1 MWDILITAGNV
12 IIIPA
17 LLTTALDKRAYI
29 PRLTSG
35 VSLVGL
41 TAVIVGLF
49 GAGLVFSPIILIVIG
64 LLWAYIF
71 LFRHQPA
78 LPRQRPS
85 SPRSAPPSTPTQ
97 SKSRPSSDHA
107 RPVPALDP

>member
-1 MWDILITAGNV
+1 MWDMLITVGNI

-17 LLTTALDKRAYI
+17 LLTTALDRRAYI

-41 TAVIVGLF
+41 TAVIIGLF

-64 LLWAYIF
+64 ALWVYIF

-78 LPRQRPS
+78 VADNTS
-85 SPRSAPPSTPTQ
+85 V
-97 SKSRPSSDHA
+97 
-107 RPVPALDP
+107 VPEIGAVVHTDIAEERGP